1 MALDKGALDRWITT
15 EPNWH
20 EVVLITEE
28 NFSDF
33 FGDGVDILLNELT
46 CHWTGKNVGYTDWES
61 ENHYG
66 LAFTP
71 FYVLDED
78 YEILVNAEEY
88 EESQA
93 RDNERERET
102 DRQYAEYLA
111 TKGEN
116 E

>member
-20 EVVLITEE
+20 EVVIVTEE
-28 NFSDF
+28 NFSEF
-33 FGDGVDILLNELT
+33 FGDDDIRLNELK
-46 CHWTGKNVGYTDWES
+46 CNWTGKHVGYTDWES
-61 ENHYG
+61 GNDYG
-66 LAFTP
+66 LSFTP

-78 YEILVNAEEY
+78 CEVLVNAEEY

-93 RDNERERET
+93 RENEREREL

>member
-20 EVVLITEE
+20 EVVIVTEE
-28 NFSDF
+28 NFGEF
-33 FGDGVDILLNELT
+33 FGDDLLLNELK

-61 ENHYG
+61 GDEYG
-66 LAFTP
+66 LSFAP

-93 RDNERERET
+93 RENEQEREL

-111 TKGEN
+111 TLGDK
-116 E
+116 